1 MEQKTVL
8 ETLSALAQNTRLEA
22 FRCLVR
28 AEPEGLSAGKLGEH
42 LDISGPSLSFHLKEL
57 RHAGLVRHQRQGRSI
72 VYRADL
78 GAMID
83 LLGYLT
89 QNCCRGEDG
98 STPVP
103 VCERIAFT
111 ECTVNRSSTATTTKP

>member
-1 MEQKTVL
+1 MEQNTVL
-8 ETLSALAQNTRLEA
+8 EALSALAQQTRLEA

-28 AEPEGLSAGKLGEH
+28 AEPEGLPAGKLGEL
-42 LDISGPSLSFHLKEL
+42 LDIAGPSLSFHLKEL
-57 RHAGLVRHQRQGRSI
+57 RHAGLVRHQRRGRSV

-78 GAMID
+78 SAMVE

-98 STPVP
+98 SAPTP
-103 VCERIAFT
+103 VCERIEFT
-111 ECTVNRSSTATTTKP
+111 EYIDR